1 MNTPMQLVSYAEKHF
16 QNANLVVLH
25 GIDNY
30 ALARKVRFSTT
41 NVSLFAAVYLSKT
54 TQIMKN
60 DIMQRS

>member
-1 MNTPMQLVSYAEKHF
+1 MQLASYAEKHF
-16 QNANLVVLH
+16 ENSNRVVLH

-30 ALARKVRFSTT
+30 ALARKIRFSMTS
-41 NVSLFAAVYLSKT
+41 VSLLAAMYLSKT

>member
-41 NVSLFAAVYLSKT
+41 NVSLFAAVYLS
-54 TQIMKN
+54 N
-60 DIMQRS
+60 